1 MRAAPSTLALLLA
14 CAPPQSEPGDFT
26 ERSAD
31 LRARTPLPKRTP
43 IPPALRDH
51 RLVVKF
57 ADALQVRLEAGGTLR
72 SATGHQLRSIHAVR
86 TGAGLD
92 FVPLLGMD
100 PQRIEDVRARAEARS
115 GRAQPDLAGLY
126 VVTTTDGA
134 VPSRAVAAEL
144 NALSDV
150 EFAAYESLGVP
161 PPVDIAPPTPSLVDL
176 QGYLGP
182 DAGID
187 AQGAWAMGFDGAGV
201 RISDIEF
208 AWHLGHEEWNE
219 GQMIAEPGQTP
230 DAGALAFEDHGTA
243 VAGELIG
250 GDNGYGITGMSPG
263 SQLGVYPEFTEESG
277 PRRAEA
283 ILSAAADSSPGDVL
297 ILEIQTTEPVV
308 GALGPGEI
316 EESVW
321 MATRV
326 ATDAG
331 IIVTAAAGNGSLD
344 LDRPELAYYRD
355 RGDSGAI
362 IVGAGAP
369 MTREWLSFSTFG
381 ARVDLQGWGVEVF
394 TAGYG
399 QYATYGDDVNQRYT
413 AGFAGTS
420 SATPFAA
427 AAAAI
432 VQQAVQAGGGE
443 PLTSPQMRAVLR
455 GTGLPQQGIG
465 GNIGPLPQVPAAI
478 GAALLPMDAPPVL
491 SIVTPMPTQTEASTL
506 MTAVEITASADT
518 AWVELSI
525 NGEIQPLID
534 DIPPFGFASVEFPVG
549 TWELV
554 AVATNI
560 WGVVGSSEAVVL
572 EVGYEPPAT
581 TSGGADESSSGAADD
596 ASTTAVPDAAESSTT
611 DAAGTDGTAGASD
624 GEGEGCGCMASPR
637 PGGWALLVVVAAA
650 TSRRRRVS
658 TRARSPWCTAPA
670 PAAAARFRRC
680 VRSC

>member
-1 MRAAPSTLALLLA
+1 MPPGRFAPRTPRLPVAATASLALLLA
-14 CAPPQSEPGDFT
+14 CAPSPDADPEATT
-26 ERSAD
+26 EHARSAE
-31 LRARTPLPKRTP
+31 LRLRTPLPKRPP
-43 IPPALRDH
+43 IPPADREH

-57 ADALQVRLEAGGTLR
+57 ADALQVRPGTADALR
-72 SATGHQLRSIHAVR
+72 SATGQPLHPIDAVR
-86 TGAGLD
+86 RRAGLR
-92 FVPLLGMD
+92 FAPLLRMD
-100 PQRIEDVRARAEARS
+100 QTRVDDLLARARARS
-115 GRAQPDLAGLY
+115 GRAQPDLFGMY
-126 VVTTTDGA
+126 VVTTLGGE
-134 VPSRAVAAEL
+134 VPSRDVAAEL
-144 NALSDV
+144 GALPDV

-176 QGYLGP
+176 QGHLGP
-182 DAGID
+182 GIGID
-187 AQGAWAMGFDGAGV
+187 AQGAWAMGFDGTGI

-230 DAGALAFEDHGTA
+230 AESTLEFEDHGTA
-243 VAGELIG
+243 VAGELIA
-250 GDNGYGITGMSPG
+250 GDSGYGITGMSPG
-263 SQLGVYPEFTEESG
+263 SQLGVYPEFTVESG
-277 PRRAEA
+277 SRRAEA

-297 ILEIQTTEPVV
+297 ILEIQTGEPVL
-308 GALGPGEI
+308 GTLGPGEI

-331 IIVTAAAGNGSLD
+331 IVVTAAAGNGSTD

-362 IVGAGAP
+362 IVGAGMP
-369 MTREWLSFSTFG
+369 MTREWLNFSTFG
-381 ARVDLQGWGVEVF
+381 ARVDVQGWGTDVF

-413 AGFAGTS
+413 ASFAGTS

-432 VQQAVQAGGGE
+432 VQQAVQASGGE
-443 PLTSPQMRAVLR
+443 PLTSAQMRAVLR
-455 GTGLPQQGIG
+455 GTGLPQQGAG

-478 GAALLPMDAPPVL
+478 GAALLPMDAPPEV
-491 SIVTPMPTQTEASTL
+491 SIVTPTPTQTEANTL

-534 DIPPFGFASVEFPVG
+534 DVAPYGFATVEFPVG

-560 WGVVGSSEAVVL
+560 WGVEGSSEPVVL

-581 TSGGADESSSGAADD
+581 STSGGDSSSTGGGDT
-596 ASTTAVPDAAESSTT
+596 STTAVPDAADSSSGDDDSTGGAQAT
-611 DAAGTDGTAGASD
+611 GDGD
-624 GEGEGCGCMASPR
+624 GCGCTATPR
-637 PGGWALLVVVAAA
+637 PAGWAFAIVIAAI
-650 TSRRRRVS
+650 SRRRR
-658 TRARSPWCTAPA
+658 RLIPPAR
-670 PAAAARFRRC
+670 
-680 VRSC
+680 